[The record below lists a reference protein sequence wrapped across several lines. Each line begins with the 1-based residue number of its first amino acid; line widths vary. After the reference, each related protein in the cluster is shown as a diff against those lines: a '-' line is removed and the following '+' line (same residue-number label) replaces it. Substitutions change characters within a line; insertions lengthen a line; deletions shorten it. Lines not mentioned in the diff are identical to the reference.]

1 MNDVTVV
8 ADLKLSCLLLLL
20 LLFQSQYAEADEEED
35 AADEL
40 A

>member
-20 LLFQSQYAEADEEED
+20 LLSQSQYAEADEEED